1 MLGLESEGKERF
13 CFWVGANSPSDNRA
27 IQRET

>member
-1 MLGLESEGKERF
+1 LAWKVSKERF